1 MTHVTTGKK
10 YNTSKIA
17 NVECKKNGSLKNID
31 IKGECFLLIFLKSGS
46 LTFSLNEGMSCLSAP
61 SFICFDES
69 ENPTCIAN
77 QNAEYYCIYFH
88 PNYLNINMSF
98 ELLRSAEYEE
108 IANVHDMFLLKPFID
123 RCLNVP
129 ICESYINS
137 IEDACIQME
146 KELTQQRDW
155 YWSCRG
161 RSYFMVVIMALE
173 RMYDLFGYEKRQ
185 ITEDTQITVQDKRL
199 MDALLYIE
207 SHYMDDLNLKD
218 ICNASGVNHTTLT
231 ALAKQELG
239 STIIEYLTEY
249 RIMVSKKQLTF
260 TDIPIKEVAHRTGFK
275 RVHHFSR
282 VFKEVTGETPA
293 VYRKESIQNRKNQ
306 EGFM

>member
-1 MTHVTTGKK
+1 M
-10 YNTSKIA
+10 
-17 NVECKKNGSLKNID
+17 
-31 IKGECFLLIFLKSGS
+31 
-46 LTFSLNEGMSCLSAP
+46 
-61 SFICFDES
+61 
-69 ENPTCIAN
+69 
-77 QNAEYYCIYFH
+77 
-88 PNYLNINMSF
+88 
-98 ELLRSAEYEE
+98 RSAEYEE

-129 ICESYINS
+129 ICESYIDS
-137 IEDACIQME
+137 VEDACIQIA
-146 KELTQQRDW
+146 KELSEQRDW

-173 RMYDLFGYEKRQ
+173 RMYDLFGYEKKS
-185 ITEDTQITVQDKRL
+185 ITESTQITVRDRRL

-207 SHYMDDLNLKD
+207 FHYMDNLSLAD

-231 ALAKQELG
+231 DLAKQELG
-239 STIIEYLTEY
+239 VTIIEYLTDY
-249 RIMVSKKQLTF
+249 KIMVSKKQLTF
-260 TDIPIKEVAHRTGFK
+260 TDVPIKEIAYRTGFK

-293 VYRKESIQNRKNQ
+293 AYRKESIENRKNQ